1 MSDTEKIIKRLKELS
16 HAATLPNH
24 EMLSEFTMQVPAD
37 PERDAD
43 LVLSRA
49 AQEISRLQA
58 ENDSLAE
65 ANSILNSANYTDGV
79 RIKGLMAD
87 IKAANNKNDLLQAEY
102 EKLKE
107 FIRLY
112 DIWASKEQA
121 TIEESDA
128 FVDMVEYRDGLPI
141 TPPGRSQG

>member
-87 IKAANNKNDLLQAEY
+87 IKAANNKLDKARECLKQIDYWNDDPKHFSKFLNDLLKQT
-102 EKLKE
+102 LK
-107 FIRLY
+107 
-112 DIWASKEQA
+112 DIE
-121 TIEESDA
+121 
-128 FVDMVEYRDGLPI
+128 
-141 TPPGRSQG
+141 

>member
-87 IKAANNKNDLLQAEY
+87 IKAANNKLDKARECLKQIDYWNDDPKHFSKFLNDLLKQA
-102 EKLKE
+102 LKDTE
-107 FIRLY
+107 
-112 DIWASKEQA
+112 
-121 TIEESDA
+121 
-128 FVDMVEYRDGLPI
+128 
-141 TPPGRSQG
+141 